1 MDFKELHNRLV
12 AKGYNDDTADAKI
25 AHDIVLKAINLAG
38 FRKNLTVKGGVV
50 MSGITDLIRRATMDM
65 DVDFLHYSISKASVR
80 HFIAILN
87 RASDCRIQ
95 IAGPI
100 VDLKHQDYRGK
111 RLFLKITDAQ
121 KVSVKTMLDIGVHT
135 WSDVQQTDF
144 DFKIVTDASS
154 VSLQIN
160 PKEQIFVEK
169 LKSLLRIGPVSTQFK
184 DVYDMYYLRTRVKKT
199 VMRKLL
205 KTYIFD
211 DAKLRETDTTGIL
224 SRLNRI
230 FKDKGFLRGLK
241 DPTFAWLDV
250 PAEDATAAILD
261 FIDSL

>member
-38 FRKNLTVKGGVV
+38 LRKNLTVKGGVV

-80 HFIAILN
+80 HFVAILN

-121 KVSVKTMLDIGVHT
+121 KVSVKTKLDIGVHT
-135 WSDVQQTDF
+135 WSDVQQTDL

-169 LKSLLRIGPVSTQFK
+169 LKSLLRIGPVSTRFK

-250 PAEDATAAILD
+250 PAEDATAAILY

>member
-1 MDFKELHNRLV
+1 MDFQALHNRLV

-25 AHDIVLKAINLAG
+25 AHDVVLKAINSAG
-38 FRKNLTVKGGVV
+38 FRENLTVKGGVV

-65 DVDFLHYSISKASVR
+65 DVDFLHYSISNASVR
-80 HFIAILN
+80 HFVALLN
-87 RASDCRIQ
+87 RASDCRIL
-95 IAGPI
+95 IVGPI

-121 KVSVKTMLDIGVHT
+121 KVSVKTKLDIGVHT
-135 WSDVQQTDF
+135 WSDVQQTNF
-144 DFKIVTDASS
+144 DFKIVTDAST

-160 PKEQIFVEK
+160 PKEQIFAEK
-169 LKSLLRIGPVSTQFK
+169 LKSLLRIGPVSTRFK
-184 DVYDMYYLRTRVKKT
+184 DVYDMYYLRTRVKKA

-205 KTYIFD
+205 KTYIFN
-211 DAKLRETDTTGIL
+211 DAKLRETDTIGIL

-230 FKDKGFLRGLK
+230 FKDKRFLKGLK

-250 PAEDATAAILD
+250 PAEDATAAILN